1 MIERKFVA
9 AKVKEFEIQEYV
21 LKTLG
26 KSGISHVRLQPT
38 PLGEKIIVYSSHP
51 GLVIGKAGETIKKLT
66 TTLKK
71 KFELENPQIE
81 ISEIQNQNL
90 DAQIV
95 ADRISYSL
103 ERYGTKNFKGVMHK
117 TITDVMNAG
126 AKGVEIVLSG
136 RQLPSSRAKSWRVLA
151 GYMKKC
157 GDIAISY
164 VLKGM
169 SVANLKSGTIGI
181 KVSIMPA
188 DLILPDHIEI
198 KETPAAVQEIKVV
211 EVKVE
216 EKKEE
221 VKEVKEEKKKN
232 EKKSKRT
239 KVAERS
245 GTEEQA
251 K

>member
-1 MIERKFVA
+1 MIERKFVRQ
-9 AKVKEFEIQEYV
+9 KVKEFEIQEYV
-21 LKTLG
+21 LNSLG
-26 KSGISHVRLQPT
+26 RSGISHVRLQPT

-51 GLVIGKAGETIKKLT
+51 GLVIGKAGENIKKLT
-66 TTLKK
+66 ITLKK
-71 KFELENPQIE
+71 KFELENPQVE
-81 ISEIQNQNL
+81 ISEVLNPSL

-95 ADRISYSL
+95 ADKISYSL

-117 TITDVMNAG
+117 TVTEVMSAG

-164 VLKGM
+164 VLKGK

-181 KVSIMPA
+181 KISIMPA
-188 DLILPDHIEI
+188 DLILPDYIEI
-198 KETPAAVQEIKVV
+198 KETNPAVQEIKIE

-221 VKEVKEEKKKN
+221 KKEVKKKN
-232 EKKSKRT
+232 EKKSKRV
-239 KVAERS
+239 KPAEPS
-245 GTEEQA
+245 GAEEQA